1 VRDVLRVDGV
11 EDPVEA
17 EDGVEDHG
25 EVVWPGDFVAAHVTQ
40 ETL

>member
-1 VRDVLRVDGV
+1 MRDVLCVDGV

-17 EDGVEDHG
+17 EDWVEDHG
-25 EVVWPGDFVAAHVTQ
+25 QVVRPGDFVTANVTQ